1 MHQVHYFSKAAFL
14 EKKKNLN
21 VELFMYVSVIYLK
34 HAIIQ
39 NQAVIFKLYMNSIA
53 KIQVQYNFK

>member
-1 MHQVHYFSKAAFL
+1 
-14 EKKKNLN
+14 
-21 VELFMYVSVIYLK
+21 MYVSVIYLK